1 MFGNVTMLGFVS
13 ALSSAVAVMIL
24 LMSVLLTNLLSIA
37 IEKDEKLDSSILK
50 YSSDTEELKN
60 KQKAIIMSGQ
70 GFSISVSD
78 LLPLRSSSSAV
89 RLYCTYG
96 NNMSLKVAKKYTTYN
111 YIVSKSV
118 LGNKKIIVVS
128 PIYEPTSKNNC
139 AVEELKNE

>member
-1 MFGNVTMLGFVS
+1 MLGFVS

-24 LMSVLLTNLLSIA
+24 LMSVLLANLLAVAIA
-37 IEKDEKLDSSILK
+37 KDEKLDSSTLH

-78 LLPLRSSSSAV
+78 LLPLRASSSAV

-96 NNMSLKVAKKYTTYN
+96 NNMSLEVAKKYTTYN